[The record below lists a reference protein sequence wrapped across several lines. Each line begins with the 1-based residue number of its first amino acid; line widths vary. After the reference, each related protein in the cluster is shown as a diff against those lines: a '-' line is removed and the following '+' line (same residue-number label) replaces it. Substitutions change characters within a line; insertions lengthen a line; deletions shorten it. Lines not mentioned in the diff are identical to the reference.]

1 LKGRRNRVEIE
12 RERERERKKVNS
24 RVMMG
29 TLEKREG
36 NFFEKIHSPKKLKPT
51 QKINENYV

>member
-1 LKGRRNRVEIE
+1 MREFFFSILDLE
-12 RERERERKKVNS
+12 RERERERVNS

-29 TLEKREG
+29 TLEEREG

-51 QKINENYV
+51 QKVNENYV

>member
-1 LKGRRNRVEIE
+1 
-12 RERERERKKVNS
+12 VNS

-29 TLEKREG
+29 TLEEREG

-51 QKINENYV
+51 QKVNENYV